1 MLPEGGAGDTGDN
14 FMRGRR
20 GRPQGTQGTRPR
32 RKKGPFAAKKKKVRI
47 RFRIHGAMLVGR
59 FSWLSRVA
67 TTPLPHLKCGEGSSE
82 PPSLWLRDT
91 ALGVT
96 RRSSVLRPRGPARR
110 SARGCPYFQRMSRAT
125 DVYERHAK
133 GSGRKVAWSQENELR
148 SEGAYLPTLRRA
160 VLCLPRALSVSLH

>member
-1 MLPEGGAGDTGDN
+1 
-14 FMRGRR
+14 MRGRR

-32 RKKGPFAAKKKKVRI
+32 RKKGPFAHQKKKVRI

-59 FSWLSRVA
+59 FSWRSRVA

-96 RRSSVLRPRGPARR
+96 RRSSVLTPRGPARR

-133 GSGRKVAWSQENELR
+133 GSGRKVVWSQENELR